1 MFLNIYWIFFFN
13 FFFTVVLQEDMINSL
28 TSRYGVHAHTECVV
42 SSVTFVTE
50 HHLILMM
57 GLLTHGAGLTLHT
70 LPVVRLDNTNQF
82 LTHVQTGWVA

>member
-1 MFLNIYWIFFFN
+1 MYCALNCIYFFQRTIIGFLTGGN
-13 FFFTVVLQEDMINSL
+13 
-28 TSRYGVHAHTECVV
+28 RVHAHTECVV
-42 SSVTFVTE
+42 TSVTFVTE

-57 GLLTHGAGLTLHT
+57 GLLTHGAGLALHA

>member
-1 MFLNIYWIFFFN
+1 MSIGLF
-13 FFFTVVLQEDMINSL
+13 FFFTFVLQEDMINSL

-50 HHLILMM
+50 HHLVLMM

>member
-1 MFLNIYWIFFFN
+1 MFLNVYWIFVLF
-13 FFFTVVLQEDMINSL
+13 VLQEDMINSL
-28 TSRYGVHAHTECVV
+28 TRRYGVHAHTECVV

-50 HHLILMM
+50 HHLVLMM

>member
-1 MFLNIYWIFFFN
+1 MFLNVYWIFVLF
-13 FFFTVVLQEDMINSL
+13 VLQEDMINSL

-50 HHLILMM
+50 HHLVLMM